1 MTIRAFTNALV
12 FLALAGCDSVATPD
26 AEDAKKGSSAH
37 LSAVLATIDDKALAS
52 SEPSGDCTSRLIS
65 ALLQSK
71 TVAI

>member
-37 LSAVLATIDDKALAS
+37 LSAVLAAIDDKALAS
-52 SEPSGDCTSRLIS
+52 SEPSGEEAKTTIS
-65 ALLQSK
+65 
-71 TVAI
+71 T